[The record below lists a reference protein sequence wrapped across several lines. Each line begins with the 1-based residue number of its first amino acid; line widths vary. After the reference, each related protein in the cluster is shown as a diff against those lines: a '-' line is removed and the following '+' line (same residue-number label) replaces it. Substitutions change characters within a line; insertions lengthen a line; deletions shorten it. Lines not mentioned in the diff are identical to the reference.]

1 MKNKKWVQH
10 ISRQGRK
17 FELVDIEQNSNGWLC
32 EPEYP
37 GDCYLRFPK
46 SEYVECEG
54 PERWHECTRQIISIT
69 DICEGDAMVLEHRT
83 NGTRLVLKAN
93 GTRWAWK
100 GDALVVERKVP

>member
-10 ISRQGRK
+10 ISGQGEK
-17 FELVDIEQNSNGWLC
+17 WELANPGVLETGWTVWAKDRNFVFSL
-32 EPEYP
+32 
-37 GDCYLRFPK
+37 PK

-69 DICEGDAMVLEHRT
+69 DLLSEGDAMVLEHRT
-83 NGTRLVLKAN
+83 NGTRIVLKAN
-93 GTRWAWK
+93 ETRWAWK